1 MNILQEAIEKIE
13 NGDVSEGLELL
24 TKFKKTANDSE
35 QFEIAETYFRY
46 GLVEEAKQVIEEL
59 LQKYPDEGELLVFA
73 AECYVDLDKEEE
85 AINLLNEI
93 EEDDAEYLRALLL
106 LADLYQIQG
115 LEEVAEQK
123 LLLAKRR
130 APKEPIILFALAE
143 FYLAK
148 GSYLEAVPY
157 YKNVLETADKFADIN
172 IKLRVAEALS
182 ASGAFEEALS
192 YYEEGLKATVEL
204 NALFGYGFTAFQL
217 EEFQRSIKA
226 FSELKELDSQYSTL
240 YPYLAKSY
248 EKIGAVEE
256 ALQTL
261 KEGILVDEYNEE
273 LYLAAAQ
280 LSLQSGNSEQAEQ
293 YYRNFLALNPSSIK
307 GAKEFAGFL
316 KKKER
321 YDDMIEL
328 IEQLKEMGEED
339 PFFDWTLAYAFY
351 QEEQYEKA
359 LEFYEKALVHY
370 DQDVEFLEEYG
381 KLLIEEGRPKEAL
394 QLFKR
399 ALQGDES
406 LIHLEELIYELEDR
420 GNY

>member
-130 APKEPIILFALAE
+130 APKEPVILFALAE